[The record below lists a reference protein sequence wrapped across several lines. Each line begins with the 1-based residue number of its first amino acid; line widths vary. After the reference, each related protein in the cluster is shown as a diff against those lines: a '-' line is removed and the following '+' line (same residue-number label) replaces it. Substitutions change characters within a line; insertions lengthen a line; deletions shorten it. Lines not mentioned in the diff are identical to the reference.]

1 MGALLTIAPV
11 TFSLMIWRETE
22 NVMLVF
28 AVQSLGQGMAQSSTA
43 KAGHLKLRIRPSCL
57 HPDSGRD
64 SDGAMMRRPLGV
76 PVRVMNRKVS

>member
-1 MGALLTIAPV
+1 MGALLAIALL
-11 TFSLMIWRETE
+11 TFSLTICREME

-28 AVQSLGQGMAQSSTA
+28 AVQNLGQGMVQSSTA

-76 PVRVMNRKVS
+76 PVRVMNRKAS